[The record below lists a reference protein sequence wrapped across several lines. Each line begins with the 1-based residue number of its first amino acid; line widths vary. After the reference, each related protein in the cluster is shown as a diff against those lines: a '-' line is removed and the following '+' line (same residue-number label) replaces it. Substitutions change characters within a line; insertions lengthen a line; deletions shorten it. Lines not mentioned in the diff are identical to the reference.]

1 MNCDIEAEGRRACPA
16 GRTFDTGLADA
27 AGAMEHLAGVG
38 IDKDDA
44 GRALEE
50 QGVSSLHD
58 SFAHAIGALDA
69 KASQLRRG

>member
-1 MNCDIEAEGRRACPA
+1 MNCGIEAEGRRACA
-16 GRTFDTGLADA
+16 SGRTLDTGLADA
-27 AGAMEHLAGVG
+27 AEAMEHLAGVG
-38 IDKDDA
+38 IDMDDA

-58 SFAHAIGALDA
+58 SFAHVIGALDA